1 MKGDFSRFA
10 LWIIAVALTVIA
22 GTSVINVI
30 DDDGDR
36 IAEAVR
42 DVGIEASNAQ
52 AEAIDRQTEII
63 TNFCLAFTGVGLELI
78 AVQVA
83 GVDITSEF
91 AEILL
96 SATAS
101 MAAFCADDS

>member
-1 MKGDFSRFA
+1 MKGDFSRFS
-10 LWIIAVALTVIA
+10 LWVIAAALTVLA
-22 GTSVINVI
+22 VTSVINVM
-30 DDDGDR
+30 DDDDDR

-42 DVGIEASNAQ
+42 GVGIEVSNAQ
-52 AEAIDRQTEII
+52 VEAIDRQTKII

-83 GVDITSEF
+83 GVDVTSEF
-91 AEILL
+91 AESLL
-96 SATAS
+96 FATAS